1 MTAPGSSAEL
11 DLGVSKSKPKQD
23 PKQDE
28 VPYEQLIE
36 QLEAVVDQIE
46 GGELGLEESIK
57 GYEQG
62 IELVKRTRAILD
74 RAEQRIVELNA
85 DQIDQEP

>member
-1 MTAPGSSAEL
+1 MSKKKSSSA
-11 DLGVSKSKPKQD
+11 S
-23 PKQDE
+23 E

-36 QLEAVVDQIE
+36 QLEGIVDQIE

-62 IELVKRTRAILD
+62 IELVKRARTILD
-74 RAEQRIVELNA
+74 RAEQRITELNA
-85 DQIDQEP
+85 ETLDETNE